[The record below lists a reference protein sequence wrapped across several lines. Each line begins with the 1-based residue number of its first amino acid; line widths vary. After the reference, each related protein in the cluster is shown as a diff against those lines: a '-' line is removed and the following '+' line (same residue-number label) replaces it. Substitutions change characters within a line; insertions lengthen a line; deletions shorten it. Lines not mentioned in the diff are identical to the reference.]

1 MRSRR
6 DQVQAYFFVVG
17 RLISAL
23 LSGRPDDPN
32 PPTRRF
38 TVNAIIGCLVAAL
51 VVVVFGIAGVISP
64 GANNSWRSP
73 GSIIVEKE
81 TGAKYLY
88 LAGSLRPVLNFAS
101 ARLIVN
107 SLQANVVSVSSNSL
121 RDVPRGLPLGIPNAP
136 DSLPGPDALTR
147 APWFVCADTSYDKS
161 NTPSPVTEVQVREIA
176 GAPLRPDSGLLVS
189 TPDGMKYLVW
199 RGTRFRIPQQA
210 VIDALG
216 YGAVRPLPVASS
228 WVQALPSGPDLAAA
242 DVPGLGNPAFSV
254 KGETGRVGQVY
265 EVHDPVLGD
274 DRFYV
279 LLQDGLAPLSRTGAG
294 LLLADPDLAAAYPGS
309 KPGAVE
315 IDAAAVGSVPRSA
328 LAAVPP
334 ELPVDPPKITPVDRN
349 DRDVPCAR
357 FAVGSGGEVPVE
369 VVMVRRD
376 EARFSGVIRSP
387 QPAGAL
393 AFLVSV
399 PPTFGVLA
407 RDLPAPGAPAGAR
420 YLITDLGIKYPL
432 PGPDSLGALGYAGV
446 DPLPVPSELLALLPD
461 GVALAPG
468 TATEVRP
475 GD

>member
-51 VVVVFGIAGVISP
+51 VVVVFGIAGIISP

-107 SLQANVVSVSSNSL
+107 SPQANVVTVSSNSL

-136 DSLPGPDALTR
+136 DSLPGPDALTNE
-147 APWFVCADTSYDKS
+147 PWFVCADTAYDSS
-161 NTPSPVTEVQVREIA
+161 NTPSPVTELQVREIE
-176 GAPLRPDSGLLVS
+176 GASVGPEAGLLVS
-189 TPDGMKYLVW
+189 TPDGLKYLVW
-199 RGTRFRIPQQA
+199 RGNRFRITQQA

-228 WVQALPSGPDLAAA
+228 WVQALPSGPDLAAPA
-242 DVPGLGNPAFSV
+242 VPGLGQPAFQV
-254 KGETGRVGQVY
+254 HGETGRVGQVY
-265 EVHDPVLGD
+265 EVHNPVVGD

-279 LLQDGLAPLSRTGAG
+279 LLSDGMAPLSRTGAG
-294 LLLADPDLAAAYPGS
+294 LLLADPRLAAAYPGA
-309 KPGAVE
+309 KPGAVVT
-315 IDAAAVGSVPRSA
+315 DAATVASLPRSEQ
-328 LAAVPP
+328 AVLPP
-334 ELPVDPPKITPVDRN
+334 ELPADPPKINPVDRN

-357 FAVGSGGEVPVE
+357 FGVGSADHVPVD

-376 EARFSGVIRSP
+376 EARFSGITRSP
-387 QPAGAL
+387 QPTGAQ
-393 AFLVSV
+393 AYLVGV
-399 PPTFGVLA
+399 PPTRGVLA
-407 RDLPAPGAPAGAR
+407 RDLPTPGAPTGAR
-420 YLITDLGIKYPL
+420 YVITDLGIKYPL
-432 PGPDSLGALGYAGV
+432 PGPDALGALGYAGV
-446 DPLPVPSELLALLPD
+446 EPLPVPSELLALLPN
-461 GVALAPG
+461 GPELAPG

-475 GD
+475 GS